1 MKEIP
6 GKPEQ
11 VHQISRKNPSFH
23 KGQASSGQS
32 EAFGKI
38 LSEQLNPAPG
48 TEAASISEGLP
59 ELEST
64 YTAAT
69 LSLADRGSKLSE
81 KISTS
86 LDLLDIYAS
95 ILSDPEKTLKQ
106 AHKLLEDLSEQTDR
120 LLKEIDQSP
129 KTDQRLKKIITQ
141 LSAMVQVEQIK
152 IIRGDYTD
160 LP

>member
-11 VHQISRKNPSFH
+11 VHQISRKNPSFN
-23 KGQASSGQS
+23 KGQATGQS

-69 LSLADRGSKLSE
+69 LSLTDRGSKLSE

-86 LDLLDIYAS
+86 LDLLDTYAS

-129 KTDQRLKKIITQ
+129 KTDQSLKKIITQ